1 MQQVYRAGVF
11 IFSLVAFLSTAFSAQ
26 ASDQVR
32 QRIDRLENELTRL
45 KSSVAQ
51 EKKEDRKWISNILD
65 RVVVSGLVEVE
76 GVYTSDYED
85 EDESDFELAT
95 AELGIDAQIHDFV
108 SSHVLFLW
116 EEGEGEDI
124 CVDEAFITIGNT
136 EKFPAF
142 MTLGR
147 QYVPFGVFETSMV
160 SDPLTLEIAETQETS
175 ILFGFEYSGVYG
187 GIYLFNGDIDEKSG
201 DDHLENFGA
210 NIGYSFETGDL
221 GLDFS
226 ASYISSLGDS
236 DGVSDVL
243 FDDIDDY
250 VDGISL
256 SGVLGFKGFTLIG
269 EYVTA
274 LDEFEP
280 GEMAFK
286 QSGAEPEAWN
296 LELGYKFDVAG
307 HDTTLAVPCQGTA
320 EALAMELPETRYMA
334 AAGMGFFDNLILV
347 SLEYAYDEDYDESD
361 GGSGEEA
368 HTLTTQIAMEF

>member
-1 MQQVYRAGVF
+1 MQQIYRTGAF
-11 IFSLVAFLSTAFSAQ
+11 IFIFCLSAALTAQ
-26 ASDQVR
+26 ASDPVT

-51 EKKEDRKWISNILD
+51 EKKEDRKWISNIMD
-65 RVVVSGLVEVE
+65 RVSISGLVEVE
-76 GVYTSDYED
+76 GFYTSDYED

-136 EKFPAF
+136 EKFPIF

-147 QYVPFGVFETSMV
+147 QYVPFGVFETRMV

-175 ILFGFEYSGVYG
+175 VLFGFEYSGVYG
-187 GIYLFNGDIDEKSG
+187 GIYLFNGDIDEESG

-226 ASYISSLGDS
+226 ASYISSLGDT
-236 DGVSDVL
+236 DGVSDAL
-243 FDDIDDY
+243 PDDIEDY
-250 VDGISL
+250 VDGISF

-280 GEMAFK
+280 REMVFK

-296 LELGYKFDVAG
+296 LELGYNFDAAG
-307 HDTTLAVPCQGTA
+307 HDTTLAVACQGTD
-320 EALAMELPETRYMA
+320 EALALELPETRYMA
-334 AAGMGFFDNLILV
+334 VAGMGFFDNLIFV

>member
-1 MQQVYRAGVF
+1 MQQIYRTGAF
-11 IFSLVAFLSTAFSAQ
+11 IFILIVCLSAALTAQ
-26 ASDQVR
+26 ASDPVT

-51 EKKEDRKWISNILD
+51 EKKEDRKWISNIMD
-65 RVVVSGLVEVE
+65 RVSISGLVEVE
-76 GVYTSDYED
+76 GFYTSDYED

-95 AELGIDAQIHDFV
+95 AELGIDARIHDFV

-160 SDPLTLEIAETQETS
+160 SDPLTLEIGETQETS
-175 ILFGFEYSGVYG
+175 VLLGFESSGVYG

-210 NIGYSFETGDL
+210 SVGYSFETGDL

-226 ASYISSLGDS
+226 ASYISSLGDT

-243 FDDIDDY
+243 PDDIEDY

-296 LELGYKFDVAG
+296 LELGYNFDVAG
-307 HDTTLAVPCQGTA
+307 HDTTLAVACQGTD
-320 EALAMELPETRYMA
+320 EALALELPETRYMA
-334 AAGMGFFDNLILV
+334 AAGMGFFDNLIFV